1 MNRRQLLLIGT
12 ILILGILLGFSWR
25 NSRHVGTRGRTP
37 QSTAQTASDS
47 AAKPA
52 APVANDPSPSGILSR
67 FFSRIQDGDLKPGD
81 LDAFRRMIL
90 DAPRG
95 EAIRALVAFL
105 STGRDAKTGESFTVG
120 SNGELS
126 GAPTFRVLLL
136 DLLGRLCRDAKSS
149 EALALSRQLLDHKTS
164 ADEWAIALRNVG
176 WAAPQDTAYLMA
188 KAREL
193 LHYQPWRQQ
202 PTAGFREAFDVIV
215 FARAV
220 PMIPDLTEVLQGD
233 DQSLQTSAAVA
244 LDRLAELA
252 PLDAMTFL
260 NQNRGELAQ
269 KPFLRADYFSKAD
282 FSQASQRA
290 AVETYLSRPD
300 VQVAEK
306 AKLLAVL
313 ASPGSFASDSLLT
326 QPPPDDFPPQRVE
339 ALRRTV
345 DEWLQTAR
353 FPELLGP
360 LRQLQLQ
367 IAD

>member
-1 MNRRQLLLIGT
+1 VNRRQFLLIGT
-12 ILILGILLGFSWR
+12 FLVLGVLLGFVWR
-25 NSRHVGTRGRTP
+25 NAKQPAKRAAAAPPAAES
-37 QSTAQTASDS
+37 SATAS
-47 AAKPA
+47 AANA
-52 APVANDPSPSGILSR
+52 ALLKNDPTPAGVLER
-67 FFSRIQDGDLKPGD
+67 FFARIQGADLKPGD
-81 LDAFRRMIL
+81 LDAFRRAIL
-90 DAPRG
+90 EAPRG

-105 STGRDAKTGESFTVG
+105 ATGRDATTGEAFSVG
-120 SNGELS
+120 DHGELA

-149 EALALSRQLLDHKTS
+149 EALTVSRGLLDHKTS

-176 WAAPQDTAYLMA
+176 WAAPQDTAFLTA

-202 PTAGFREAFDVIV
+202 PTAGYREAFDVIV

-220 PMIPDLTEVLQGD
+220 PLIPDLTEVLVGD

-260 NQNRGELAQ
+260 NQNRAELAQ

-300 VQVAEK
+300 VQVTEK
-306 AKLLAVL
+306 AKMLAVL

-326 QPPPDDFPPQRVE
+326 QPPPDEFPPQRVE

-345 DEWLQTAR
+345 GEWLVNSR
-353 FPELLGP
+353 FPELAGP